1 MAKEIT
7 VELTDDQYKNYL
19 LLKENGMGVGEVIDL
34 LFYLRDHYGT
44 RNNQLLEERL
54 EQLITKKERL
64 ENEMNESDK
73 DVSAELDKVNKELEV
88 VQKISND
95 DYDYDAKAKIL
106 EKEYGSIDETYD
118 MKVQAHKR
126 GIKWGKFFEA
136 LK

>member
-73 DVSAELDKVNKELEV
+73 DVSAELEKVNKELEV

>member
-19 LLKENGMGVGEVIDL
+19 LLEENGMGVGEVIDL

-73 DVSAELDKVNKELEV
+73 DVSAELEKVNKELEV

>member
-19 LLKENGMGVGEVIDL
+19 LLEENGMGVGEVIDL

>member
-19 LLKENGMGVGEVIDL
+19 LLEENGMGVGEVIDL

-73 DVSAELDKVNKELEV
+73 DVSAELEKVNKELEV
-88 VQKISND
+88 VKKISND
-95 DYDYDAKAKIL
+95 EYDYDAKAKIL

>member
-19 LLKENGMGVGEVIDL
+19 LLEENGMSVGEVIDL

-73 DVSAELDKVNKELEV
+73 DVSAELEKVNKELEV
-88 VQKISND
+88 VKKISND
-95 DYDYDAKAKIL
+95 EYDYDAKAKIL